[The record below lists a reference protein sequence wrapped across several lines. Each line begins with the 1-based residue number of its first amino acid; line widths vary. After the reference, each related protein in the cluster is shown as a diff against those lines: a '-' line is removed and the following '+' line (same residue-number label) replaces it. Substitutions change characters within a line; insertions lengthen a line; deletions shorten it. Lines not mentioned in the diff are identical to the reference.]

1 MYQISY
7 RRIGSEQIMTSTT
20 TQTTHQLT
28 GLQPLSEYRITVVS
42 ANGITLGLTDV
53 AAITRESRTT
63 VVTGNTTE
71 GGW

>member
-20 TQTTHQLT
+20 TQITYQLT

-53 AAITRESRTT
+53 AAITRESRTA